1 MIRKMLFD
9 KRLSLNDQQEQ
20 NFWRND
26 YNHRYFLSVPFL
38 VLNEIFKSIERIIIL
53 NIEKCFG
60 IDFWKF
66 WLKKFIFFR
75 FYFHYFL
82 FLFIFFCLILFFLS
96 FWSFFFHFL
105 WERIS
110 RWRQPIF
117 YDSITKFFVQNNKIE
132 IEKKTTNIISKIEQ
146 TKKIKKGN
154 N

>member
-66 WLKKFIFFR
+66 
-75 FYFHYFL
+75 
-82 FLFIFFCLILFFLS
+82 
-96 FWSFFFHFL
+96 
-105 WERIS
+105 
-110 RWRQPIF
+110 
-117 YDSITKFFVQNNKIE
+117 
-132 IEKKTTNIISKIEQ
+132 
-146 TKKIKKGN
+146 
-154 N
+154 